1 VIEELFLP
9 DSSGEIEL
17 ARHPLAC
24 PLLPCPHKDRQ
35 FLRIQFGPAK
45 EMNMIG
51 HDHIA
56 ANCPT
61 VTIVRIQPFIGQNS
75 RSFVGSEDWSA
86 FKSARCD
93 EIGRPIDPNAF
104 EPAQCLRIFIVVAG
118 IGDPG
123 RGECFSVVA
132 GIGGPGRDECFS
144 VVARI
149 GVVAG
154 IGDPGRG
161 ESLVV
166 AGTGDPGR
174 RLDPA
179 SAMPAT
185 EAVVCRSRLSRSM
198 FGSLSEKPASAMP
211 ATEKGVP
218 PSRSLNAGINPD
230 ALGRCAHRL
239 RGTPTGKYAS
249 P

>member
-1 VIEELFLP
+1 MIEELFLP
-9 DSSGEIEL
+9 DSSREIEL
-17 ARHPLAC
+17 ACHPLAC

-123 RGECFSVVA
+123 RA
-132 GIGGPGRDECFS
+132 
-144 VVARI
+144 
-149 GVVAG
+149 
-154 IGDPGRG
+154 
-161 ESLVV
+161 
-166 AGTGDPGR
+166 
-174 RLDPA
+174 
-179 SAMPAT
+179 
-185 EAVVCRSRLSRSM
+185 
-198 FGSLSEKPASAMP
+198 FGS
-211 ATEKGVP
+211 
-218 PSRSLNAGINPD
+218 GIND
-230 ALGRCAHRL
+230 AGYSMLPSPLGA
-239 RGTPTGKYAS
+239 TPTVKIYA
-249 P
+249 PLGEYFPKNQGLAPIYKTRRA

>member
-1 VIEELFLP
+1 MIEELFLP

-75 RSFVGSEDWSA
+75 RSFVRSEDWSA

-144 VVARI
+144 VVA
-149 GVVAG
+149 G

-166 AGTGDPGR
+166 AGDGSSR
-174 RLDPA
+174 
-179 SAMPAT
+179 SAFGSGYRSG
-185 EAVVCRSRLSRSM
+185 CSRDRRSRSA
-198 FGSLSEKPASAMP
+198 FGSGISDAGYRE
-211 ATEKGVP
+211 GR
-218 PSRSLNAGINPD
+218 PSLHPV
-230 ALGRCAHRL
+230 L
-239 RGTPTGKYAS
+239 
-249 P
+249 